1 MTNTKAW
8 SLRNNK
14 IFSPPQNYL
23 LLICRANIWCH
34 ADRTQRGYFGALPRL
49 RCHWCRDSLL
59 TRYHA
64 IPRDV
69 LPNDA
74 RFDFQLLRLWVDA
87 ARRIDLGDSA
97 RAGDRLVRHVLR
109 FVHLMMIHE
118 NSILES
124 KFLLFLEGFVIS
136 CAVDNERSATY
147 LALGSFLPLIM
158 LCGIIWPIE
167 GMHPLLKAPALFLPL
182 TLSTE
187 SLRSIL
193 QRGWPIEDPH
203 VYIGFISTGI
213 WILIFLT
220 FSILLLKFKKG

>member
-1 MTNTKAW
+1 M
-8 SLRNNK
+8 SRIGSHCYRN
-14 IFSPPQNYL
+14 I
-23 LLICRANIWCH
+23 I
-34 ADRTQRGYFGALPRL
+34 
-49 RCHWCRDSLL
+49 L
-59 TRYHA
+59 TRRHA
-64 IPRDV
+64 VPRDV
-69 LPNDA
+69 FPNNA
-74 RFDFQLLRLWVDA
+74 GFGFQLLGVRAHDA
-87 ARRIDLGDSA
+87 RGTFMGNSTRT
-97 RAGDRLVRHVLR
+97 GDRVVWHVLW
-109 FVHLMMIHE
+109 FVQNFTFTSLKRTAIE
-118 NSILES
+118 QV
-124 KFLLFLEGFVIS
+124 FFFPAGFVIS

-182 TLSTE
+182 TKSTE

-193 QRGWPIEDPH
+193 QRGWPIDDSQ